1 MVMFEAVNL
10 GLVGLLV
17 GTGAGVIVTWILS
30 ITGIDF
36 SFYMESMRSWGTGSV
51 IYPAVKLMDIV
62 AAAAIVLGTTVIAA
76 LYPAVKAARI
86 RPLEALHYI

>member
-1 MVMFEAVNL
+1 
-10 GLVGLLV
+10 
-17 GTGAGVIVTWILS
+17 
-30 ITGIDF
+30 
-36 SFYMESMRSWGTGSV
+36 MESMRSWGTGSV

>member
-1 MVMFEAVNL
+1 MPFNRL
-10 GLVGLLV
+10 QGLQ
-17 GTGAGVIVTWILS
+17 
-30 ITGIDF
+30 
-36 SFYMESMRSWGTGSV
+36 RSCDIPLAASTQW
-51 IYPAVKLMDIV
+51 DIV